1 MYQILSLQNPVK
13 LYLLIIACI
22 HRPFHIAGYVDGI
35 FGNIFETF
43 ATSCL
48 SFASQPILANN
59 VLINPLSLV
68 IPGSSSVGPS
78 GPSVTSGGLVDGG
91 LVVGGVGVGLVGGGG
106 VGGGGVDLEF
116 GCSIIER
123 RQKLSSLPS
132 SCVKNPFS
140 FASYLR

>member
-1 MYQILSLQNPVK
+1 MSY
-13 LYLLIIACI
+13 
-22 HRPFHIAGYVDGI
+22 
-35 FGNIFETF
+35 
-43 ATSCL
+43 
-48 SFASQPILANN
+48 ASQPILANN

-106 VGGGGVDLEF
+106 LPIGGLGGGGVDLEF

>member
-1 MYQILSLQNPVK
+1 MYYLVSYLKFLQNLANVP
-13 LYLLIIACI
+13 
-22 HRPFHIAGYVDGI
+22 
-35 FGNIFETF
+35 
-43 ATSCL
+43 SCM
-48 SFASQPILANN
+48 SYASQPILANN

-91 LVVGGVGVGLVGGGG
+91 LIVGGVGVGFVGGGGLPIGGVGGGGVGGGG

>member
-1 MYQILSLQNPVK
+1 MYYLVSYLKFLQHLANVP
-13 LYLLIIACI
+13 
-22 HRPFHIAGYVDGI
+22 
-35 FGNIFETF
+35 
-43 ATSCL
+43 SCM
-48 SFASQPILANN
+48 SYASQPILANN

-106 VGGGGVDLEF
+106 LPIGGLGGGGVGVWGVGGGGVDLEF